1 MTVYVEDNRKQVAQN
16 PPNGTKN
23 KYLSKFFIKLLFF
36 NKTAYICISK
46 NNKYLLIMKTNS
58 TKSLKWL
65 SAVVMLLCAVT
76 ALHVCIQGIGWLIDS
91 SAFGVKWIA
100 DLKWLQMTIL
110 VGRMIGG
117 VAFSIL
123 MCTFIMIS
131 LQSFKNGI
139 LFPRCNVGILYG
151 TAASIFIYRFF
162 QSNLGIVTGAE
173 RNLLI
178 NTDDIIIALMIVIF
192 AIIYNVAVKV
202 SRENSLTI

>member
-1 MTVYVEDNRKQVAQN
+1 VAKN
-16 PPNGTKN
+16 PPTGTKN
-23 KYLSKFFIKLLFF
+23 KYLSKLFIKLLFF
-36 NKTAYICISK
+36 NKSIYICISK

-65 SAVVMLLCAVT
+65 SAIVMLLCAVT
-76 ALHVCIQGIGWLIDS
+76 ALHVCIQGIGCFIDS
-91 SAFGVKWIA
+91 AAFGVNWTT

-110 VGRMIGG
+110 IGRMTGG

-123 MCTFIMIS
+123 MCAFIIIS
-131 LQSFKNGI
+131 LKSFKNGI

-151 TAASIFIYRFF
+151 TAASLFIYRFF
-162 QSNLGIVTGAE
+162 QSNLGIVTSAE

-202 SRENSLTI
+202 SEENNLTI